1 MPSLGPVRNVDAQ
14 SEHQNTTLDHS
25 YYVNRALLDG
35 FFMSGVGH
43 QSKSRFAPKTLSQM
57 QLVQNQPCTWH
68 NLSAVSK
75 SPPDPLSS

>member
-35 FFMSGVGH
+35 FFMSGVGTKAKVDLLLRH
-43 QSKSRFAPKTLSQM
+43 FLKCN
-57 QLVQNQPCTWH
+57 VQNSLAPGTTIGRIEI
-68 NLSAVSK
+68 
-75 SPPDPLSS
+75 PDPLSS